1 MQLKNIDLITILG
14 PTASGKTS
22 FAAHLAHHFKGE
34 IISADSRQVYR
45 GMTIGTGK
53 DYKDYDIEETHIPFH
68 LVDIADAG
76 YKYNVFEFQKDFLKI
91 YKDIEERNVLP
102 ILCGGSGMYIEA
114 ITNGYTLIQV
124 PNNPGL
130 RKKLEKLS
138 MNELVTMLAS
148 YKRLHNTTD
157 IDNRKRV
164 LRALE
169 IEVFYNEHSDRLL
182 DFPDIKTVFI
192 GIKFDRPS
200 QRRRIT
206 ERLNQRLHEG
216 MVDEV
221 ELLLKH
227 LTPEQ
232 LTYYGLEYKY
242 ITKYIIEEFSYQ
254 EMVKKLETAIHQ
266 FAKRQMT
273 WFRKMERNGAK
284 IHWLDGHMS
293 MEEKMNRA
301 LSILSNYS

>member
-1 MQLKNIDLITILG
+1 MELKNIDLITILG

-53 DYKDYDIEETHIPFH
+53 DLKDYEVDGTLIPFH
-68 LVDIADAG
+68 LVDIAEAG
-76 YKYNVFEFQKDFLKI
+76 YKYNVFEFQKDFLVI
-91 YKDIEERNVLP
+91 YKDIKKRNVLP

-124 PNNPGL
+124 PENPEL
-130 RKKLEKLS
+130 RKKLEKHS
-138 MNELVTMLAS
+138 MDELVAMLAS
-148 YKRLHNTTD
+148 YKKLHNRTD
-157 IDNRKRV
+157 IDNRKRAV
-164 LRALE
+164 RALE
-169 IEVFYNEHSDRLL
+169 IEIFYNEHSDRLL
-182 DFPDIKTVFI
+182 DFPEINTIYI
-192 GIKFDRPS
+192 GIKYDRPA

-206 ERLNQRLHEG
+206 ERLNQRLSEG
-216 MVDEV
+216 MIEEV
-221 ELLLKH
+221 KFLLKH

-232 LTYYGLEYKY
+232 LTYYGLEYKF
-242 ITKYIIEEFSYQ
+242 ITKYITGELSYQ

-284 IHWLDGHMS
+284 IHWLDGHMG
-293 MEEKMNRA
+293 MDEKMNRA
-301 LSILSNYS
+301 LSILSKYS